1 MLRVSRKQLTE
12 PFSLW
17 KSFGIER
24 HHQLILKWLLLT
36 GVVVFIFALAVH
48 YGLVDRVITTD
59 KSYISS
65 GITILYVVT
74 TLHCMIQ
81 SWFIS
86 RQLNIAGKV
95 AAEFSNAPAIIQLDT
110 IDGKVHLGQGLSLSP
125 GVVADHVQDLLQKG
139 SPSNGSFDQTLL
151 LQAYSDKLSGRQEI
165 GFLISDLM
173 LRLGLLGT
181 VIGFIFMLGPLSSIQ
196 TIDVTSMR
204 GVLSSMSGGM
214 AIALYTT
221 LVGLVG
227 GMLLRLQYFF
237 VERSVEDL
245 VTMTTE
251 ITEVFVIPLLEKET
265 RNP

>member
-1 MLRVSRKQLTE
+1 MRKRKSTE

-17 KSFGIER
+17 RSLGIER
-24 HHQLILKWLLLT
+24 HHQLMLKWLLLT
-36 GVVVFIFALAVH
+36 GVVIFVFSLALH
-48 YGLVDRVITTD
+48 YGLVERVLTTD

-74 TLHCMIQ
+74 TLHCMVQ

-86 RQLNIAGKV
+86 KQLYIASGI
-95 AAEFSNAPAIIQLDT
+95 ATEFRDDSGDIKITN
-110 IDGKVHLGQGLSLSP
+110 GQIGIGPSSFLTG
-125 GVVADHVQDLLQKG
+125 GVVSEHIHDLVQKAGLG
-139 SPSNGSFDQTLL
+139 NGPFDQTLL
-151 LQAYSDKLSGRQEI
+151 LQAFSDRLSGRQEI

-204 GVLSSMSGGM
+204 GVLSSMSAGM

-237 VERSVEDL
+237 VERSVEEL
-245 VTMTTE
+245 VTITTE
-251 ITEVFVIPLLEKET
+251 ITEVFVIPRLENK
-265 RNP
+265 